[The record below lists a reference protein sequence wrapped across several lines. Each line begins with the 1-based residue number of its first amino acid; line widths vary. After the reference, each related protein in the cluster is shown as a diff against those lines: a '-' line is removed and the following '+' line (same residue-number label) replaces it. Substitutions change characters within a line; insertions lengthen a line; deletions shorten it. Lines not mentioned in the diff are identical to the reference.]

1 MITETL
7 ILEKLN
13 TLQSAYNGSGSVL
26 ALFTPVS
33 TAVTTYFTQGKAK
46 LTHDIQYTICQLML
60 DIQNRKTVYE
70 HQNLMPSAPTN
81 YPAGYEDVRTI
92 FTAGGA
98 LESIMNITPE
108 TFNKGYTYTAG
119 TEKTAAPI
127 SNSYLNEWKADI
139 ETARDKELAGL
150 TAISSFCESGSYN
163 SGLASYF
170 ESLGKV
176 VSSIGKDEM
185 AERIF
190 KTGGYKEIIQRF
202 GLDVHIPTSVR

>member
-1 MITETL
+1 MITEAS

-13 TLQSAYNGSGSVL
+13 TLQASYSGSGSVL

-33 TAVTTYFTQGKAK
+33 TAVTIYFTQGKEK

-70 HQNLMPSAPTN
+70 HQNLLPAAPTD

-92 FTAGGA
+92 FTASGTIEA
-98 LESIMNITPE
+98 IMNIAPE

-119 TEKTAAPI
+119 AEKTAAPI
-127 SNSYLNEWKADI
+127 SNSYLDEWKADI
-139 ETARDKELAGL
+139 EAARDKELAGL

-170 ESLGKV
+170 ESIGKV

-185 AERIF
+185 AERIY